1 MPYIN
6 KETRKYFDDLVND
19 LHRAIINVELD
30 HENTNT
36 EGNLNYIITLLLQ
49 KVYNNGTTSYENI
62 NNAIGVLECV
72 KQEFYRRVAVPYED
86 VKIETNGDV
95 DLTAGFKGSVNS
107 DLWDSDNWETYQD
120 YTGC

>member
-19 LHRAIINVELD
+19 IHRAIINVELD
-30 HENTNT
+30 NENTNT

-62 NNAIGVLECV
+62 NNAIGILECV

-107 DLWDSDNWETYQD
+107 DLWDSTDWETYQD